1 MAYVSQEEKKELSVG
16 IKRVLKKYNVK
27 GTIGV
32 HHRSTIVVRL
42 RSGDLDILGNY
53 WEDYTKRVERGQ
65 IEPWNQRKEKPTY
78 LDVNHHSVDRI
89 YTGEVLNFFNEL
101 IAEMKGK
108 DFFDETDIMT
118 DYFHCSHYLN
128 IEVGHYTNEK
138 PYIYNG
144 ELAKVA

>member
-128 IEVGHYTNEK
+128 IEVGHYTNGK
-138 PYIYNG
+138 PYIYNK

>member
-1 MAYVSQEEKKELSVG
+1 M
-16 IKRVLKKYNVK
+16 
-27 GTIGV
+27 
-32 HHRSTIVVRL
+32 

-53 WEDYTKRVERGQ
+53 WEGYTHACRNVGKLERNLS
-65 IEPWNQRKEKPTY
+65 EVKNSTY
-78 LDVNHHSVDRI
+78 LDVNHHSVDRT

-144 ELAKVA
+144 ELAKLA

>member
-65 IEPWNQRKEKPTY
+65 IGTHLIRTEKPTY
-78 LDVNHHSVDRI
+78 LDVNHHSVDST

-138 PYIYNG
+138 PYIYNK

>member
-1 MAYVSQEEKKELSVG
+1 MDKL
-16 IKRVLKKYNVK
+16 
-27 GTIGV
+27 
-32 HHRSTIVVRL
+32 
-42 RSGDLDILGNY
+42 
-53 WEDYTKRVERGQ
+53 ERNPKNLL
-65 IEPWNQRKEKPTY
+65 IYES
-78 LDVNHHSVDRI
+78 HSVDRFTAKFLI
-89 YTGEVLNFFNEL
+89 SSGI
-101 IAEMKGK
+101 IAEMKGE

>member
-1 MAYVSQEEKKELSVG
+1 MAYVSQEDKKELSVG

-53 WEDYTKRVERGQ
+53 WEDYTQRVERGQ

-138 PYIYNG
+138 PYIYNK

>member
-53 WEDYTKRVERGQ
+53 WEDYTQRVERGQ

-138 PYIYNG
+138 PYIYNQ
-144 ELAKVA
+144 ELAQAA

>member
-1 MAYVSQEEKKELSVG
+1 ME
-16 IKRVLKKYNVK
+16 
-27 GTIGV
+27 
-32 HHRSTIVVRL
+32 ST
-42 RSGDLDILGNY
+42 
-53 WEDYTKRVERGQ
+53 
-65 IEPWNQRKEKPTY
+65 KEKPTY

-128 IEVGHYTNEK
+128 IEVGHYTNENLTS
-138 PYIYNG
+138 ITENLLR
-144 ELAKVA
+144 LA